1 MKPSTFCS
9 YCLKPCQT
17 ICQHDEIADEFG
29 TQVHGPYEVSRCCGE
44 SVLTR
49 AETARRKW
57 NDRKFSQVSTNLH
70 PIFEA
75 ILEDYYRRTV
85 NE

>member
-1 MKPSTFCS
+1 MKHPAYCS
-9 YCLKPCQT
+9 FCLKPCQVAARQDK
-17 ICQHDEIADEFG
+17 IDDEFG
-29 TQVHGPYEVSRCCGE
+29 TQIHAPYEVSRCCGE

-57 NDRKFSQVSTNLH
+57 NDRKFSQVFTNLH

-85 NE
+85 NG